1 MAKKKKIYK
10 VGIDSETY
18 AISLVESPAIEET
31 LVALEEQKPIKIQ
44 LADEEKYMVYSAVLV
59 PDKPIYRR
67 NEDGDEFYIEFTKES
82 IEKMAQEYLMNYR
95 QNEITLDHATMAN
108 DITLVESW
116 IKTDMYKDKSVAI
129 GLSEDLPIGTWI
141 AGLKVN
147 QIDAWNRIKNGE
159 LRGFSVESMI
169 SLEEFSKQEQN
180 TNNMSIETNDN
191 MFWDKMKNILSEV
204 FTSLSMSKKDEAD
217 IESSETYK
225 ITPESAAKELEA
237 ILSKDSDDKSYPL
250 SAMTDP
256 LNIELANQSGFT
268 SVEAYLDEVYA
279 IKTDGYT
286 SGTSAQAN
294 FEENALPTEPT
305 VEPNTITV
313 QVQPLTE
320 EEKSTIEEGIKS
332 GATEAPKVEE
342 KPQENNAHLE
352 ELINS
357 LKEEINALKEMN
369 NGLNDKVKE
378 LSKEPSTKPV
388 NTNAKPSGASTYS
401 AWREQMRS
409 MIG

>member
-1 MAKKKKIYK
+1 MTKKKKIYK

-31 LVALEEQKPIKIQ
+31 LVALEKQKPIKTQ

-180 TNNMSIETNDN
+180 TNNMNIETND
-191 MFWDKMKNILSEV
+191 MFWDKLKNILKDT
-204 FTSLSMSKKDEAD
+204 FSKKVEEPT
-217 IESSETYK
+217 IE
-225 ITPESAAKELEA
+225 
-237 ILSKDSDDKSYPL
+237 
-250 SAMTDP
+250 
-256 LNIELANQSGFT
+256 ELAANSGFT
-268 SVEAYLDEVYA
+268 NVEEYEKEVEAVKEEMELEEQNA
-279 IKTDGYT
+279 PTEPQ
-286 SGTSAQAN
+286 AQ
-294 FEENALPTEPT
+294 EPT
-305 VEPNTITV
+305 VEAPKV
-313 QVQPLTE
+313 EEPVVEEPKVEEPKPTE
-320 EEKSTIEEGIKS
+320 
-332 GATEAPKVEE
+332 EAPKAEE
-342 KPQENNAHLE
+342 KPQENNKHLE

-378 LSKEPSTKPV
+378 LSKEPSAKPV
-388 NTNAKPSGASTYS
+388 NTNAKPSAADTYS
-401 AWREQMRS
+401 AWREQMRN

>member
-31 LVALEEQKPIKIQ
+31 LVALEEQKPIKVQ

-67 NEDGDEFYIEFTKES
+67 NDDGDEFYIEFTKES

-95 QNEITLDHATMAN
+95 QNEITLDHETMAN

-180 TNNMSIETNDN
+180 TNNMNIETND
-191 MFWDKMKNILSEV
+191 MFWDKLKNILKDT
-204 FTSLSMSKKDEAD
+204 FSKKVE
-217 IESSETYK
+217 EPTVE
-225 ITPESAAKELEA
+225 
-237 ILSKDSDDKSYPL
+237 
-250 SAMTDP
+250 
-256 LNIELANQSGFT
+256 ELAANSGFT
-268 SVEAYLDEVYA
+268 NVEDYQKEVEAVKAELEEQN
-279 IKTDGYT
+279 
-286 SGTSAQAN
+286 AQ
-294 FEENALPTEPT
+294 EPT
-305 VEPNTITV
+305 VEPIVEPTV
-313 QVQPLTE
+313 EEPKPE
-320 EEKSTIEEGIKS
+320 EEPKVDEPTVEE
-332 GATEAPKVEE
+332 PKVEE
-342 KPQENNAHLE
+342 KPKDDNTKHLE
-352 ELINS
+352 ELIGS

-369 NGLNDKVKE
+369 SGLNDKVKE
-378 LSKEPSTKPV
+378 LSKEPSAKPV
-388 NTNAKPSGASTYS
+388 NTNAKPSAADTYS

-409 MIG
+409 MIR

>member
-31 LVALEEQKPIKIQ
+31 LVALEEQKPIKVQ

-59 PDKPIYRR
+59 PDKPIFRR

-95 QNEITLDHATMAN
+95 QNEITLDHETMAN

-180 TNNMSIETNDN
+180 TNNMNIETND
-191 MFWDKMKNILSEV
+191 MFWDKLKNILKDT
-204 FTSLSMSKKDEAD
+204 FSKKVE
-217 IESSETYK
+217 EQTVE
-225 ITPESAAKELEA
+225 
-237 ILSKDSDDKSYPL
+237 
-250 SAMTDP
+250 
-256 LNIELANQSGFT
+256 ELAANSGFT
-268 SVEAYLDEVYA
+268 NVEDYQKEVEAVKAEL
-279 IKTDGYT
+279 
-286 SGTSAQAN
+286 
-294 FEENALPTEPT
+294 EEQNAEEPAVEPT
-305 VEPNTITV
+305 VEPTV
-313 QVQPLTE
+313 E
-320 EEKSTIEEGIKS
+320 EPKPAEEPKVDEP
-332 GATEAPKVEE
+332 AVEEPKVEE
-342 KPQENNAHLE
+342 KPKEDNTKHLE
-352 ELINS
+352 ELIGS

-369 NGLNDKVKE
+369 SGLNDKVKE
-378 LSKEPSTKPV
+378 LSKEPSAKPV
-388 NTNAKPSGASTYS
+388 NTNAKPSAADTYS
-401 AWREQMRS
+401 AWREQLRN

>member
-1 MAKKKKIYK
+1 MAKKIKKYK

-31 LVALEEQKPIKIQ
+31 LVALEEQKPIKVQ

-95 QNEITLDHATMAN
+95 QNEITLDHETMAN

-180 TNNMSIETNDN
+180 TNNMNIETND
-191 MFWDKMKNILSEV
+191 MFWDKLKNILKDT
-204 FTSLSMSKKDEAD
+204 FSKKVEEQT
-217 IESSETYK
+217 IEE
-225 ITPESAAKELEA
+225 
-237 ILSKDSDDKSYPL
+237 L
-250 SAMTDP
+250 SA
-256 LNIELANQSGFT
+256 NSGFT
-268 SVEAYLDEVYA
+268 NVEDYQKEVEAVKAEL
-279 IKTDGYT
+279 
-286 SGTSAQAN
+286 
-294 FEENALPTEPT
+294 EEHNAEEPT
-305 VEPNTITV
+305 VEPIVEPTV
-313 QVQPLTE
+313 E
-320 EEKSTIEEGIKS
+320 EPKPAEEPKVD
-332 GATEAPKVEE
+332 EPVVEEPKVEE
-342 KPQENNAHLE
+342 KPKEDNTKHLE
-352 ELINS
+352 ELIGS

-369 NGLNDKVKE
+369 SGLNDKVKE
-378 LSKEPSTKPV
+378 LSKEPSAKPV
-388 NTNAKPSGASTYS
+388 NTNAKPSAADTYS

>member
-59 PDKPIYRR
+59 PDKPIFRR

-95 QNEITLDHATMAN
+95 QNEITLDHETMAN

-180 TNNMSIETNDN
+180 TNNMNIETND
-191 MFWDKMKNILSEV
+191 MFWDKLKNILKDT
-204 FTSLSMSKKDEAD
+204 FSKKVE
-217 IESSETYK
+217 EPTVE
-225 ITPESAAKELEA
+225 
-237 ILSKDSDDKSYPL
+237 
-250 SAMTDP
+250 
-256 LNIELANQSGFT
+256 ELAANSGFT
-268 SVEAYLDEVYA
+268 NVEDYQKEVEAVKAEL
-279 IKTDGYT
+279 
-286 SGTSAQAN
+286 
-294 FEENALPTEPT
+294 EEQNVEEPAVEPT
-305 VEPNTITV
+305 VEPTV
-313 QVQPLTE
+313 E
-320 EEKSTIEEGIKS
+320 EPKPAEEPKVD
-332 GATEAPKVEE
+332 EPVVEEPKVED
-342 KPQENNAHLE
+342 KPKEDNTKHLE
-352 ELINS
+352 ELIGS

-369 NGLNDKVKE
+369 SGLNDKVKE
-378 LSKEPSTKPV
+378 LSKEPSAKPV
-388 NTNAKPSGASTYS
+388 NTNAKPSAADTYS